1 MGRTGR
7 YEPCK
12 LLKIRRFLLDSPS
25 RTVLDVQELYQL
37 RKPLVRKGALG
48 PARRPDPERR
58 RPGWQRCWLGDPMLR
73 PNKAWVDEL
82 LPGTPPNSAL
92 GKALGYAHRQWKK
105 LVLCYDK
112 VGAQA
117 SANLLSLVLTCR
129 ANDVDRFEYFS
140 YIFEHFPM
148 ATTIEAL
155 EALLPWNLKPVLEA
169 QRKRRG

>member
-1 MGRTGR
+1 MSCCPVRHPTAPSAKRSATRIGSGRSW
-7 YEPCK
+7 
-12 LLKIRRFLLDSPS
+12 FF
-25 RTVLDVQELYQL
+25 
-37 RKPLVRKGALG
+37 
-48 PARRPDPERR
+48 
-58 RPGWQRCWLGDPMLR
+58 
-73 PNKAWVDEL
+73 
-82 LPGTPPNSAL
+82 
-92 GKALGYAHRQWKK
+92 
-105 LVLCYDK
+105 CYDK

-129 ANDVDRFEYFS
+129 ANDVDHFEYFS